1 MSVTPQ
7 MINIPMSTPKISVMI
22 PTYNCAG
29 LLRKT
34 LASVLEQDLGP
45 ELMQIEVI
53 DDCSTDHPEQVVA
66 ELGKGRV
73 TFFQQPH
80 NVKHVKNFQT
90 ALSRAQGEI
99 IHLLHGDDFV
109 LPGFYTQMLEMYT
122 QFPEIKACFTQN
134 HVVDSDHRIIHT
146 AKKIQEHN
154 GIIPNFFEM
163 QVADQYIQ
171 TPSITVKKEVYATL
185 GTFNPSLSWTEDW
198 EMWARIAK
206 HYPIGYIAQPL
217 ACYRVHTHS
226 STSMKSIQGE
236 NINDL
241 KRIKVVLK
249 GHCDTEDL
257 REKVEHSLNRII
269 FDYALKNYLA
279 ALKVAKKYALRN
291 LKTCIAYA
299 PNWKTRWYYIVVYC
313 KIAIRS

>member
-1 MSVTPQ
+1 MEPK
-7 MINIPMSTPKISVMI
+7 PKISVMI

-109 LPGFYTQMLEMYT
+109 LPGFYAQMLDMYS

-134 HVVDSDHRIIHT
+134 YVVNTDNEIIYT
-146 AKKIQEHN
+146 AEKIQEHN

-163 QVADQYIQ
+163 QVKQQLIQ

-206 HYPIGYIAQPL
+206 HYPMGYIATPL
-217 ACYRVHTHS
+217 ACYRVHTQS
-226 STSMKSIQGE
+226 STSIKSIIGE
-236 NINDL
+236 NVNDL
-241 KRIKVVLK
+241 KRIKILLQNYCNNSPLK
-249 GHCDTEDL
+249 KEV
-257 REKVEHSLNRII
+257 KKSLNRII
-269 FDYALKNYLA
+269 FNTAQKNYQKA
-279 ALKVAKKYALRN
+279 YTLKSRHVFTN
-291 LKTCIAYA
+291 LKTLILYS
-299 PNWKTRWYYIVVYC
+299 PNLYNMFYHALVFIKLKLLYRFNN
-313 KIAIRS
+313 